1 MSNFNFYHFPSS
13 SSASKGHPFME
24 RLRENRF
31 LMYTIAASSA
41 VVIALTFGL
50 SQDLSNTFEI
60 VEFPDEV
67 SLFFIQMFHHQHPT
81 FAFFLFFCFFHNQF
95 QKILA
100 SVLIGDTVLA
110 FAIDRICSFVFG
122 STRKPDPI
130 TDP

>member
-1 MSNFNFYHFPSS
+1 
-13 SSASKGHPFME
+13 ME

-67 SLFFIQMFHHQHPT
+67 SLFSSNILSAIQLNIDIFLVRSFLSVT
-81 FAFFLFFCFFHNQF
+81 F
-95 QKILA
+95 
-100 SVLIGDTVLA
+100 SSRRYSPVY
-110 FAIDRICSFVFG
+110 
-122 STRKPDPI
+122 
-130 TDP
+130 

>member
-1 MSNFNFYHFPSS
+1 
-13 SSASKGHPFME
+13 ME

-31 LMYTIAASSA
+31 LMYTILASSA

-67 SLFFIQMFHHQHPT
+67 IFFFFFFARNVKYVSRIQWHLFLRF
-81 FAFFLFFCFFHNQF
+81 QF

-110 FAIDRICSFVFG
+110 FAVDRICSFIFG
-122 STRKPDPI
+122 STRKSDLVN
-130 TDP
+130 DL

>member
-1 MSNFNFYHFPSS
+1 
-13 SSASKGHPFME
+13 
-24 RLRENRF
+24 
-31 LMYTIAASSA
+31 MYTIVASSA

-67 SLFFIQMFHHQHPT
+67 NIDT
-81 FAFFLFFCFFHNQF
+81 FLFHRNRSECPSFNICLFQF

-110 FAIDRICSFVFG
+110 FAVDRICSFVFG
-122 STRKPDPI
+122 STRKSDQI
-130 TDP
+130 IDT

>member
-1 MSNFNFYHFPSS
+1 
-13 SSASKGHPFME
+13 ME

-31 LMYTIAASSA
+31 LMYTIVASSA

-67 SLFFIQMFHHQHPT
+67 IFIGFLQRTQFPKNSIFFFSLF
-81 FAFFLFFCFFHNQF
+81 AFQF

-110 FAIDRICSFVFG
+110 FAVDRICSFVFG
-122 STRKPDPI
+122 STRKSDLVI
-130 TDP
+130 DS